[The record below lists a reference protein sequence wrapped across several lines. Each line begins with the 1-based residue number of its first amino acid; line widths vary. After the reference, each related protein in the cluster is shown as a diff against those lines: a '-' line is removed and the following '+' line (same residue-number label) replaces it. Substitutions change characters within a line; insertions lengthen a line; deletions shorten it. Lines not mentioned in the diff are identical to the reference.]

1 MTLVTDHKCCLY
13 VEMKDVDLVTQ
24 SFLSSH
30 VYVCEMKLKLTNTQ
44 FRYLFSQG
52 LISDLLVKSTNSSLI
67 NCL

>member
-30 VYVCEMKLKLTNTQ
+30 VYVCEMKLKLTNT
-44 FRYLFSQG
+44 RSSDIYLAR
-52 LISDLLVKSTNSSLI
+52 D
-67 NCL
+67 